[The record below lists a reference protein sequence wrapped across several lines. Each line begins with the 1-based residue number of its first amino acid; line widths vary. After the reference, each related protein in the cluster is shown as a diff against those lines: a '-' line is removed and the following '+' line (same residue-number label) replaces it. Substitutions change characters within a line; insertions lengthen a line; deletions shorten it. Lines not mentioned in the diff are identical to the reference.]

1 MKGAIAWMAR
11 NSVAANLL
19 MLFLVLVGFVS
30 VSSIVQE
37 VFPEA
42 SLDSIQIQVAYPGA
56 SPEEV
61 EESIV
66 QKIEEQIEAVDGIRR
81 IASVAAENVGVV
93 TAQLRF
99 GENVTRVLDDIK
111 SEVDRITTFPEDA
124 EEPEIGEIT
133 TRRQAIQLAIHGDV
147 PEHSLKELAN
157 RMKDELTAT
166 EGISYVSVSGVRAY
180 EIAIEVSEDVMSA
193 YGLSLDA
200 ITMAVRRGSLD
211 LPGGSI
217 KAENEEILVR
227 TQGQNYTRDDFAEIV
242 VKALPDGSQVLLGD
256 VATISDG
263 FEESDLITRFDGQP
277 TALLQVYRTSD
288 ERVLDIVEQVYEY
301 VETVA
306 LPEGVS
312 IAIWQD
318 EAKLLKSR
326 YELMLKNGAA
336 GLILVIL
343 ALGLFLNSRLAFWV
357 SAGIFI
363 SFLGTFAV
371 MLMLGASINL
381 ISLVAFI
388 LALGIVVDDAIVI
401 GENIFA
407 EQENGL
413 KPIDAAVEGST
424 RLARPVIF
432 AVLTTMAAFS
442 PLLFVPGI
450 IGKFM
455 QQLPVV
461 IITVLALSLVE
472 SLLILP
478 SHLSHASALRGG
490 KKNPIA
496 AGLEKV
502 QDRVAAFL
510 QWQIDVPL
518 HRTLEWVTRHY
529 NYVILGG
536 ISAILLSVG
545 LVGAGWVKFSFF
557 PDIEG
562 ENVIARIE
570 MPEGTP
576 AERTEIVAARLEEA
590 GYRVAAEIQSELP
603 EDHPP
608 FIKHV
613 FSIVGRMPSITDAPN
628 QGGGSTLID
637 PTQAEVNFELLES
650 EFRDISAVTFQERWR
665 AALGDVPEARSLQ
678 FQSSIFTLGSA
689 IQLEVS
695 AENGEALDQ
704 AVEAIK
710 AEIATFA
717 GTYEI
722 EDDRRPGK
730 REMKLALKPA
740 ARSLGVS
747 LDDLARQVRG
757 AYYGNEAL
765 RVQRGRDDIRVMVRL
780 PQSER
785 NALSDLQAFNIRT
798 PSGARI
804 PLAEVATVS
813 MGTGSSSINR
823 RDRSRVVTIT
833 AEVNEDIVPAQDII
847 NALETEILPAMA
859 MDYPGFRASFEGEQR
874 EQADAVAAIQ
884 RGFLIAIF
892 LIFALLAIP
901 FRSYTQPLIIMAA
914 IPFGVIGAILGHLV
928 MGLAVGILSLFGIVG
943 LAGVVVND
951 SLVLID
957 YVNRE
962 REKGASIE
970 QAVVVAAKARFRPIL
985 LTSITTFLGV
995 LPLILERSLQAQFLI
1010 PIAASLG
1017 FGILFATF
1025 IILVLVPALAILE
1038 DRLRQRMLRLMGRS
1052 PEGVVAEAASVS
1064 GLASTST
1071 GSSLGSEPIA
1081 T

>member
-42 SLDSIQIQVAYPGA
+42 SLDSIQIRVTYPGA

-66 QKIEEQIEAVDGIRR
+66 QKIEEQIEGVDGIRR
-81 IASVAAENVGVV
+81 VASVAAENVGVV

-99 GENVTRVLDDIK
+99 GENVTRVLDDVK

-124 EEPEIGEIT
+124 EEPEINEVT

-147 PEHSLKELAN
+147 PERSLKELAN
-157 RMKDELTAT
+157 RMKDELTANT
-166 EGISYVSVSGVRAY
+166 NISYVSVSGVRAY
-180 EIAIEVSEDVMSA
+180 EISIEVSETALSA
-193 YGLSLDA
+193 HGLSLDA

-217 KAENEEILVR
+217 KADNEEILVR
-227 TQGQNYTRDDFAEIV
+227 TQGQNYTGDDFAEITLL
-242 VKALPDGSQVLLGD
+242 ALPDGSELRLGD
-256 VATISDG
+256 IATITDG
-263 FEESDLITRFDGQP
+263 FEESDLITRFDGKP
-277 TALLQVYRTSD
+277 TVLVEVYRTSD
-288 ERVLDIVEQVYEY
+288 ERVLDIVEEVYSY
-301 VETVA
+301 VESVA

-343 ALGLFLNSRLAFWV
+343 ALGLFMNSRLAFWV

-413 KPIDAAVEGST
+413 TPQQAAVEGST

-461 IITVLALSLVE
+461 VITVLALSLVE

-478 SHLSHASALRGG
+478 SHLSHVKALRGG
-490 KKNPIA
+490 KKNRFA
-496 AGLEKV
+496 AGLENV
-502 QDRVAAFL
+502 QDRLAAFL

-518 HRTLEWVTRHY
+518 TKTLEWVTRHY

-536 ISAILLSVG
+536 VTAILLSAG
-545 LVGAGWVKFSFF
+545 LVAAGWVKFSFF

-576 AERTEIVAARLEEA
+576 ASRTEAVAAKLEEA

-603 EDHPP
+603 DDHPP

-613 FSIVGRMPSITDAPN
+613 FSIVGQLPSITNAPN
-628 QGGGSTLID
+628 QGGGAGLID

-650 EFRDISAVTFQERWR
+650 EIRDISALTFQERWR
-665 AALGDVPEARSLQ
+665 EAVGSIPEARSLQ

-689 IQLEVS
+689 IQLEVG
-695 AENGEALDQ
+695 AQNPEALDR
-704 AVEAIK
+704 AVEQIK
-710 AEIATFA
+710 AEIASFA

-730 REMKLALKPA
+730 REMKLALLPA
-740 ARSLGVS
+740 AGSLGIT
-747 LDDLARQVRG
+747 LEDLARQVRG
-757 AYYGNEAL
+757 AYFGNEAL

-780 PQSER
+780 PEDER
-785 NALSDLQAFNIRT
+785 NALSDLEDLHIRT
-798 PSGARI
+798 PGGARI
-804 PLAEVATVS
+804 PLAEVADID
-813 MGTGSSSINR
+813 MGVGSSSINR
-823 RDRSRVVTIT
+823 RDRSRVVTVT
-833 AEVNEDIVPAQDII
+833 AEVNEDIVPAQDVI
-847 NALETEILPAMA
+847 NALENDILPRMA
-859 MDYPGFRASFEGEQR
+859 QDYPGFRASFEGEQR

-884 RGFLIAIF
+884 RGFIIALF
-892 LIFALLAIP
+892 VIFALLAIP

-914 IPFGVIGAILGHLV
+914 IPFGIIGAILGHLV

-943 LAGVVVND
+943 LSGVVVND

-962 REKGASIE
+962 REKGLSVHD
-970 QAVVVAAKARFRPIL
+970 AVIVAAQVRFRPIL
-985 LTSITTFLGV
+985 LTSLTTFLGV

-1025 IILVLVPALAILE
+1025 IILVLVPALVILE
-1038 DRLRQRMLRLMGRS
+1038 DRARYHVLRFLGKDTSRFDY
-1052 PEGVVAEAASVS
+1052 EAKDGSSETTV
-1064 GLASTST
+1064 ST
-1071 GSSLGSEPIA
+1071 GSSLGSERVA

>member
-19 MLFLVLVGFVS
+19 MLFIVLVGFVS
-30 VSSIVQE
+30 VSTIVQE

-42 SLDSIQIQVAYPGA
+42 SLDAIQIRVPYPGA

-66 QKIEEQIEAVDGIRR
+66 RRIEEQIEAVDGIRR
-81 IASVAAENVGVV
+81 ISSVAAENVGVV

-111 SEVDRITTFPEDA
+111 SEVDRITTFPVDA
-124 EEPEIGEIT
+124 EEPEVAEVT
-133 TRRQAIQLAIHGDV
+133 TRRQAIQLAIHGEV
-147 PEHSLKELAN
+147 PERSLKELAH
-157 RMKDELTAT
+157 RMKDDLTSRA
-166 EGISYVSVSGVRAY
+166 GISYVAVAGTREY
-180 EIAIEVSEDVMSA
+180 EISIEVSEAALSA
-193 YGLSLDA
+193 YGLTIDA
-200 ITMAVRRGSLD
+200 VTMAVRRGSME

-217 KAENEEILVR
+217 RAENEEILVR
-227 TQGQNYTRDDFAEIV
+227 TEGRNYSGADFEQIV
-242 VKALPDGSQVLLGD
+242 VRGLPDGTLLRLKD
-256 VATISDG
+256 VATVRDG

-288 ERVLDIVEQVYEY
+288 ERVLDIVEEVYAY
-301 VETVA
+301 VETVP

-312 IAIWQD
+312 ISVWQD

-343 ALGLFLNSRLAFWV
+343 ALGLFMNSRLAFWV

-388 LALGIVVDDAIVI
+388 LALGIVVDDAIVV
-401 GENIFA
+401 GENVFA
-407 EQENGL
+407 EQEKGRD
-413 KPIDAAVEGST
+413 PADAAVVGSI
-424 RLARPVIF
+424 RLARPVVF

-455 QQLPVV
+455 QQLPLV
-461 IITVLALSLVE
+461 IITVLGISLIE
-472 SLLILP
+472 SLFILP
-478 SHLSHASALRGG
+478 AHLAHVKALRGG
-490 KKNPIA
+490 KKNVVA
-496 AGLEKV
+496 AGLERV

-510 QWQIDVPL
+510 QWNIEGPL
-518 HRTLEWVTRHY
+518 TTTLEWVSRHY
-529 NYVILGG
+529 NYVILAGV
-536 ISAILLSVG
+536 SAILLSVG
-545 LVGAGWVKFSFF
+545 LVASGLVRFSFF

-576 AERTEIVAARLEEA
+576 ADRTEAIAARLEEA
-590 GYRVAAEIQSELP
+590 GYRVAAEIQADLP

-608 FIKHV
+608 FVKHV
-613 FSIVGRMPSITDAPN
+613 FSIVGRLPSITNAPN
-628 QGGGSTLID
+628 QGGGNGLID

-650 EFRDISAVTFQERWR
+650 EFRDISALTFQERWR
-665 AALGDVPEARSLQ
+665 EAVGDIPEARSLQ

-689 IQLEVS
+689 IQLEVAS
-695 AENGEALDQ
+695 ADPDRLDQ
-704 AVEAIK
+704 AVEQIK
-710 AEIATFA
+710 QEIASFS

-730 REMKLALKPA
+730 RELKLSLKPA
-740 ARSLGVS
+740 AQTMGVT

-765 RVQRGRDDIRVMVRL
+765 RVQRGRDEIRVMVRL
-780 PQSER
+780 PESER
-785 NALSDLQAFNIRT
+785 DALADLADFHIRT
-798 PSGARI
+798 PAGARI
-804 PLAEVATVS
+804 PLAEVADLS
-813 MGTGSSSINR
+813 MGTGSSAINR

-833 AEVNEDIVPAQDII
+833 AEVNEDIVPAGDVIA
-847 NALETEILPAMA
+847 ALETEVLPRLMSEL
-859 MDYPGFRASFEGEQR
+859 PGLRASFEGEQR
-874 EQADAVAAIQ
+874 EQADAVAAIR
-884 RGFLIAIF
+884 RGFIIAIF

-901 FRSYTQPLIIMAA
+901 FRSYTQPLIIMTA
-914 IPFGVIGAILGHLV
+914 IPFGVIGAILGHLI
-928 MGLAVGILSLFGIVG
+928 MGLPVGILSLFGIVG

-957 YVNRE
+957 YVNQE
-962 REKGASIE
+962 REKGLSVHDAVIE
-970 QAVVVAAKARFRPIL
+970 AARVRFRPIL
-985 LTSITTFLGV
+985 LTSLTTFLGV

-1017 FGILFATF
+1017 FGILFSTF
-1025 IILVLVPALAILE
+1025 IILVLVPALVILE
-1038 DRLRQRMLRLMGRS
+1038 DIVRRRVLGWMGRG
-1052 PEGVVAEAASVS
+1052 EGPTNVASAS
-1064 GLASTST
+1064 
-1071 GSSLGSEPIA
+1071 GSSPMTESEC
-1081 T
+1081 